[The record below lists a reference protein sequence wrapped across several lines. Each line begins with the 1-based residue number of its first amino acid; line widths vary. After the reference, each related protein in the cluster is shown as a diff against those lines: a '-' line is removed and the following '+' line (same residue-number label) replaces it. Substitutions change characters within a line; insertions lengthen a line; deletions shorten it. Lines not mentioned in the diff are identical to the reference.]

1 MPIRFREP
9 RLICSITDFRRRY
22 RQLGS
27 GDAIVGVLALRPGEE
42 IKALDLAERGAV
54 FFPPVLAQ
62 LLARSKVAQAEVL
75 GEYMVPGTFA
85 AYSLA
90 DLAGK
95 LPEFQDLGPVVAKRD
110 RAHLGLGVS
119 LWPSL
124 ETLYSLAGLQ
134 GLTYPLV
141 VQPFLDGARDLRVVA
156 LGEYVEAY
164 ERVNPHSF
172 RKNLFQGGSSLPA
185 ALTPAQQDFCRRV
198 MTRGRFPYAILDL
211 LLDSRDDRAYLS
223 EISLKGGLTG
233 ACLSQAEF
241 HRRVA
246 ALEEDFI
253 RQWETSSKT
262 RP

>member
-1 MPIRFREP
+1 MIMSQKPLLIRT
-9 RLICSITDFRRRY
+9 ITDFRRLY

-27 GDAIVGVLALRPGEE
+27 GDAIIGVLSLRPGEE
-42 IKALDLAERGAV
+42 IKVLDLAERGVA

-62 LLARSKVAQAEVL
+62 LLSRSKVAQAEVL
-75 GEYMVPGTFA
+75 GDYLVPDSFV
-85 AYSLA
+85 AYALT

-95 LPEFQDLGPVVAKRD
+95 LAEFQARGAVVAKRD

-141 VQPFLDGARDLRVVA
+141 VQPFLEGARDLRVVA
-156 LGEYVEAY
+156 LADYVEAY

-172 RKNLFQGGSSLPA
+172 RKNLFQGGSSVPA
-185 ALTPAQQDFCRRV
+185 TLTPAQQNFCRAV
-198 MTRGRFPYAILDL
+198 MARGRFPYAILDL
-211 LLDSRDDRAYLS
+211 LLDPRDGRPYLS
-223 EISLKGGLTG
+223 EISFKGGLTG
-233 ACLSQAEF
+233 ARLSQPEF
-241 HRRVA
+241 NLHVA
-246 ALEEDFI
+246 ALEKDFI
-253 RQWETSSKT
+253 HQWETLSKT

>member
-1 MPIRFREP
+1 VVI
-9 RLICSITDFRRRY
+9 
-22 RQLGS
+22 
-27 GDAIVGVLALRPGEE
+27 GVLALRPGEE
-42 IKALDLAERGAV
+42 IKVLDLAERGVA
-54 FFPPVLAQ
+54 FFPSVLAQ
-62 LLARSKVAQAEVL
+62 LVGRSKVAQAEVL
-75 GEYMVPGTFA
+75 GEYMVPGTFV

-95 LPEFQDLGPVVAKRD
+95 LPEFQALGAVVAKRD

-141 VQPFLDGARDLRVVA
+141 VQPFLDGARDLRAVA
-156 LGEYVEAY
+156 LGGYLEAY

-172 RKNLFQGGSSLPA
+172 RKNLFQGGSSRPA
-185 ALTPAQQDFCRRV
+185 ALSPAQQDFCRQV
-198 MTRGRFPYAILDL
+198 MARGGFPYAILDL
-211 LLDSRDDRAYLS
+211 LLDSRDGHPYLS
-223 EISLKGGLTG
+223 EISFKGGLTG
-233 ACLSQAEF
+233 ALLSQAEF

-253 RQWETSSKT
+253 HQWETSSKT

>member
-1 MPIRFREP
+1 MPREP
-9 RLICSITDFRRRY
+9 RLIRSINEVRRNY
-22 RQLGS
+22 RELGS
-27 GDAIVGVLALRPGEE
+27 GDVIIGVLALRPGEE
-42 IKALDLAERGAV
+42 IKVLDLAERGV
-54 FFPPVLAQ
+54 TFFPPVLAQ
-62 LLARSKVAQAEVL
+62 LAGRSKVAQAEVL
-75 GEYMVPGTFA
+75 GEFMVPGTFV

-95 LPEFQDLGPVVAKRD
+95 LPEFQTGEAVVAKRD
-110 RAHLGLGVS
+110 RGHLGLGVS

-141 VQPFLDGARDLRVVA
+141 VQPFVPGARDLRAVA
-156 LGEYVEAY
+156 LGGYVEAY

-172 RKNLFQGGSSLPA
+172 RKNLFQGGASQPVT
-185 ALTPAQQDFCRRV
+185 LTPAQQDFCRQV
-198 MTRGRFPYAILDL
+198 MARGRFPYAILDL
-211 LLDSRDDRAYLS
+211 LLDPRDGRPYLS
-223 EISLKGGLTG
+223 EISFKGGLTG
-233 ACLSQAEF
+233 ASLSQAEF
-241 HRRVA
+241 NSRVA

>member
-1 MPIRFREP
+1 MLQKPLLIRT
-9 RLICSITDFRRRY
+9 INNFRRHY

-27 GDAIVGVLALRPGEE
+27 GDVVIGVLALRPGEE
-42 IKALDLAERGAV
+42 IKVLDLAESGVA

-62 LLARSKVAQAEVL
+62 LLGRSKVAQAEVL
-75 GEYMVPGTFA
+75 GEYMVPGTFV
-85 AYSLA
+85 AYSLT
-90 DLAGK
+90 DLAAK
-95 LPEFQDLGPVVAKRD
+95 LPEFQGLGAVVAKRD

-156 LGEYVEAY
+156 LAGYIETY

-172 RKNLFQGGSSLPA
+172 RKNLFQGGSSQPA
-185 ALTPAQQDFCRRV
+185 ALTPAQENFCRQV
-198 MTRGRFPYAILDL
+198 MARGRFPYAILDL
-211 LLDSRDDRAYLS
+211 LLDPRDGSPYLS
-223 EISLKGGLTG
+223 EISFKGGLTG
-233 ACLSQAEF
+233 ARLSQAEF
-241 HRRVA
+241 HRHVA

-253 RQWETSSKT
+253 QRWGTSSKI

>member
-1 MPIRFREP
+1 MSPKPLLIRT
-9 RLICSITDFRRRY
+9 ISDFRRHY
-22 RQLGS
+22 RRLGS
-27 GDAIVGVLALRPGEE
+27 GDAVIGVLALRPGEE
-42 IKALDLAERGAV
+42 IKILDLAERGVV

-62 LLARSKVAQAEVL
+62 LLGRSKVAQAEVL
-75 GEYMVPGTFA
+75 GEYMVPGSFV
-85 AYSLA
+85 AYALT

-95 LPEFQDLGPVVAKRD
+95 LPEFPTREAVVAKRD

-141 VQPFLDGARDLRVVA
+141 VQPFLAGARDLRVVA
-156 LGEYVEAY
+156 LGGYLEAY

-172 RKNLFQGGSSLPA
+172 RKNLFQGGSSQPA
-185 ALTPAQQDFCRRV
+185 ALTPEQQDFCREV
-198 MTRGRFPYAILDL
+198 MARGKFPYAILDL
-211 LLDSRDDRAYLS
+211 LLDPQGGRPYLS
-223 EISLKGGLTG
+223 EISFKGGLTG
-233 ACLSQAEF
+233 ARLSQPEF
-241 HRRVA
+241 HLHVA

-253 RQWETSSKT
+253 HQWEDLAKI

>member
-1 MPIRFREP
+1 MLQKPLLIRT
-9 RLICSITDFRRRY
+9 INNFRRHY

-27 GDAIVGVLALRPGEE
+27 EDVIIGVLALRPGEE
-42 IKALDLAERGAV
+42 IKVLDLADRGVA

-62 LLARSKVAQAEVL
+62 LLGRSKVAQAEVL
-75 GEYMVPGTFA
+75 GEYMVPGTFV
-85 AYSLA
+85 AYSLP

-95 LPEFQDLGPVVAKRD
+95 LPEFQALGPVIAKRD
-110 RAHLGLGVS
+110 HAHLGLGVS

-141 VQPFLDGARDLRVVA
+141 VQPFVPGARDLRVVA
-156 LGEYVEAY
+156 LAGYVEAY

-172 RKNLFQGGSSLPA
+172 RKNLFQGGASQPA
-185 ALTPAQQDFCRRV
+185 ALTPAQQDFCRQV
-198 MTRGRFPYAILDL
+198 MARGKFPYAILDL
-211 LLDSRDDRAYLS
+211 LLDPRDGHPYLS
-223 EISLKGGLTG
+223 EISFKGGLTG
-233 ACLSQAEF
+233 ARLSQSEF

-253 RQWETSSKT
+253 HQWEASSKT

>member
-1 MPIRFREP
+1 MIFAAT
-9 RLICSITDFRRRY
+9 I
-22 RQLGS
+22 GS
-27 GDAIVGVLALRPGEE
+27 W
-42 IKALDLAERGAV
+42 
-54 FFPPVLAQ
+54 
-62 LLARSKVAQAEVL
+62 
-75 GEYMVPGTFA
+75 VPGTWSSAFSPCGRAKRSRSWTWRSA
-85 AYSLA
+85 ASPSSPRFWLNSSAAPRWPRLKSWGNTWFPGLSWPTALA

-95 LPEFQDLGPVVAKRD
+95 LPEFQALGAVVAKRD

-156 LGEYVEAY
+156 LADYVEAY

-172 RKNLFQGGSSLPA
+172 RKNLFQGGSSQPA
-185 ALTPAQQDFCRRV
+185 ALTPAQQDFCRQV
-198 MTRGRFPYAILDL
+198 MARGRFPYAILDL
-211 LLDSRDDRAYLS
+211 LLDPRDGRPYLS
-223 EISLKGGLTG
+223 EISFKGGLTG
-233 ACLSQAEF
+233 ARLSQAEF

-253 RQWETSSKT
+253 HQWETSSKT

>member
-1 MPIRFREP
+1 MFRKRLLIRT
-9 RLICSITDFRRRY
+9 INDFRCHY

-27 GDAIVGVLALRPGEE
+27 GDVVIGVLALRPGEE
-42 IKALDLAERGAV
+42 IKALDLAERGVA

-62 LLARSKVAQAEVL
+62 LVGRSKVAQAEVL
-75 GEYMVPGTFA
+75 GEYMVSGTFV

-95 LPEFQDLGPVVAKRD
+95 LPEFQAGEAVVAKRD

-141 VQPFLDGARDLRVVA
+141 VQPFVPGAQDLRVVA
-156 LGEYVEAY
+156 LAGYLEAY

-172 RKNLFQGGSSLPA
+172 RKNLFQGGTSQPA
-185 ALTPAQQDFCRRV
+185 TLTPAQQDFCRQV
-198 MTRGRFPYAILDL
+198 MARGRFPYAILDL
-211 LLDSRDDRAYLS
+211 LLDPRDGRPYLS
-223 EISLKGGLTG
+223 EISFKGGLTG
-233 ACLSQAEF
+233 ARLSQAEF

-253 RQWETSSKT
+253 HQWETSLKT

>member
-1 MPIRFREP
+1 MSQKPLLIRT
-9 RLICSITDFRRRY
+9 ITDFRRQY

-27 GDAIVGVLALRPGEE
+27 GDAVTGVLPLRPGEE
-42 IKALDLAERGAV
+42 IKVLDLAERGVA

-62 LLARSKVAQAEVL
+62 LLSRGKVAQAEVL
-75 GEYMVPGTFA
+75 GEYMVPGSFV
-85 AYSLA
+85 AYTLP

-95 LPEFQDLGPVVAKRD
+95 LPEFQARGPVVAKRD

-141 VQPFLDGARDLRVVA
+141 VQPFLEGARDLRVVA
-156 LGEYVEAY
+156 LADYVEAY

-172 RKNLFQGGSSLPA
+172 RKNLFQGGSSRPVD
-185 ALTPAQQDFCRRV
+185 LTPAQQNFCRDV

-211 LLDSRDDRAYLS
+211 LLDPRDGRPYLS
-223 EISLKGGLTG
+223 EISFRGGLTG
-233 ACLSQAEF
+233 ARLSQSEF
-241 HRRVA
+241 NLHVA

-253 RQWETSSKT
+253 RQWETLSKT